1 MVFKNEKIRKEV
13 VINILVIDCESGGLD
28 PKKSAMLQ
36 LAMIPIIDG
45 VVKDPFVSHVRPHK
59 GSDIQDGALKVN
71 NINREDLDTFPT
83 IEEFTKSMLE
93 FVDQF
98 DCKFYLRAHNAQFDK
113 DFLYHFMS
121 RQGLHG
127 EYIKRF
133 RPELQCTL
141 EKAKK
146 VFAKE
151 RKKPANFK
159 LGTLCEWF
167 GIKLENAH
175 EALSDAEPLI
185 PLWDALEAME
195 GFKEPKIVLTRE
207 EYLAAKYVQINP
219 DGSVFITHH
228 TTTDKNALAAVLS
241 ELHNLYSA

>member
-1 MVFKNEKIRKEV
+1 M
-13 VINILVIDCESGGLD
+13 NILVADCETSGLD

-36 LAMIPIIDG
+36 IALIPIIDG
-45 VVKDPFVSHVRPHK
+45 VVKDPFVSYVRPHK
-59 GSDIQDGALKVN
+59 NAEIADGALKVN

-98 DCKFYLRAHNAQFDK
+98 DCKFTLRAHNAQFDK

-127 EYIKRF
+127 DYIKRF

-146 VFAKE
+146 VFEKE
-151 RKKPANFK
+151 KKKPANFK

-175 EALSDAEPLI
+175 EALSDATPLI

-195 GFKEPKIVLTRE
+195 GFKTPAIALPRAD
-207 EYLAAKYVQINP
+207 YIQPKYVQINP
-219 DGSVFITHH
+219 DGSVFISPA
-228 TTTDKNALAAVLS
+228 TTKDKHALAAVLS
-241 ELHNLYSA
+241 ELHEQFST